1 MKVYVVNYTISDW
14 YGESTTIDS
23 IFSTEELALSRA
35 SNMSRI
41 KPDLDWFCT
50 EYEVDDLVGSKS
62 YKPY

>member
-14 YGESTTIDS
+14 YGESTSIDS
-23 IFSTEELALSRA
+23 VFSTEELARSRA

-41 KPDLDWFCT
+41 RPDLDWFYT